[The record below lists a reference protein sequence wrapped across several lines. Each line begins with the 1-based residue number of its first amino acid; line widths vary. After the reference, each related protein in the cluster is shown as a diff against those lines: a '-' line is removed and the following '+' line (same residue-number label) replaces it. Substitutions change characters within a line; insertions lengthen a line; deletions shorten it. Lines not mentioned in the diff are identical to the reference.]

1 MGESLIN
8 NILDVF
14 SYSKKQNNIVEVTKV
29 LIKEQSRRNKEK
41 LLEEIYGRK
50 TPNQIRE
57 EYGLPPIKNYFE
69 VEEQPLNGKL

>member
-41 LLEEIYGRK
+41 LLEEIYGTK
-50 TPNQIRE
+50 TLNQIRE
-57 EYGLPPIKNYFE
+57 EHGLLAIMD
-69 VEEQPLNGKL
+69 

>member
-41 LLEEIYGRK
+41 LLEEIYGTK
-50 TPNQIRE
+50 TLNQIRE
-57 EYGLPPIKNYFE
+57 EHGLLAITD
-69 VEEQPLNGKL
+69 

>member
-8 NILDVF
+8 NIFDVF

-41 LLEEIYGRK
+41 LLEEIYGTK
-50 TPNQIRE
+50 TLNQIRE
-57 EYGLPPIKNYFE
+57 EHGLLAIMD
-69 VEEQPLNGKL
+69 